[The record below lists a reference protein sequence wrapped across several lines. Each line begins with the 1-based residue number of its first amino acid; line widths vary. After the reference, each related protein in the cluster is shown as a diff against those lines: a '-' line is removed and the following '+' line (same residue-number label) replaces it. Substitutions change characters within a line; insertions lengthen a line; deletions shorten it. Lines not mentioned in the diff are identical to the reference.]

1 MNYIKDLCRSN
12 PGLMMAVIDVQ
23 VSGKTA
29 PKSVQKYSKDKK
41 EDSVLG
47 RGLNVRD
54 SVTIYILND
63 ELLTDAS
70 NL

>member
-1 MNYIKDLCRSN
+1 MNYIKHLCRSN

-29 PKSVQKYSKDKK
+29 PKSVQKYSKDKR
-41 EDSVLG
+41 ENSVLG

-54 SVTIYILND
+54 SVILNYF
-63 ELLTDAS
+63 E
-70 NL
+70 